1 MAKEKKAMWVVFK
14 MDKTLSKAEWRE
26 RFSGSYELF
35 RDMPG
40 VFSKCWWCNQ
50 EKNVWGA
57 YYIFN
62 SEQELQEYITSDL
75 WVNKVPE
82 KYGAVP
88 EVTIVD
94 PGPILCKE
102 VVTAVEN
109 SWMTE

>member
-88 EVTIVD
+88 QHLNKHQASEMIAD
-94 PGPILCKE
+94 LLRQ
-102 VVTAVEN
+102 
-109 SWMTE
+109 